1 MLFAVIAID
10 KKDGA
15 KLRTAKVTQH
25 LEYLRSVG
33 KVKLAG
39 PFLNERGDMT
49 GSLIVL
55 EAASK
60 AEAEAWV
67 HEEPFNKAGLFEKA
81 DIYPWFSIMNSLE
94 RA

>member
-15 KLRTAKVTQH
+15 KLRTAKVSQH

-39 PFLNERGDMT
+39 PFLNEHGDMT

-55 EAASK
+55 ETASK
-60 AEAEAWV
+60 MEAEAWLRD
-67 HEEPFNKAGLFEKA
+67 EPFNKAGLFAKT
-81 DIYPWFSIMNSLE
+81 DIYPWFTVMNSLE